1 MPYPVL
7 ITLHLF
13 MAVTFIGI
21 VFFEVLILESIRKK
35 LPAELMLQV
44 QQGITTRARKIMPY
58 VLALLFLSGIGMFHS
73 HFSSL
78 AQVTSSS
85 FGILLSIKVI
95 LAISV
100 LGHFFTAMYLAK
112 KEKMSCSRFKFI
124 HLSVFCHQV
133 LIILLAK
140 SMFYIQL

>member
-1 MPYPVL
+1 MPYPIL

-35 LPAELMLQV
+35 LPADLMLQV

-78 AQVTSSS
+78 SQITSSS